1 MSNGKGAVLAFI
13 GSLLLSVGI
22 SGAAGYF
29 LLPRLFPGMEET
41 PIELPEPPAYVYQEF
56 GTTAQL
62 LDSDTTWDFVPDTN
76 ISITVRNNSR
86 IHCVF
91 STPYIIGTSVSLGTD
106 HLKFTLQLL
115 ILSIDD
121 KITRL
126 GYWDNAGVSNNR
138 EITGS
143 LYIEMTTPAVPA
155 GIYNVTVGWVSE
167 ANLGG
172 TNYLLF
178 RTPAF
183 NYVRSLSALE
193 IVA

>member
-29 LLPRLFPGMEET
+29 LLPRLFPGMEGT
-41 PIELPEPPAYVYQEF
+41 PLESHAYVYEEF

-62 LDSDTTWDFVPDTN
+62 LDSDTTWDFVPDTE
-76 ISITVRNNSR
+76 ISITVSNYSR
-86 IHCVF
+86 IHCAF
-91 STPYIIGTSVSLGTD
+91 STPYIIGASGSLGTQ
-106 HLKFTLQLL
+106 HLKFKIQLL

-126 GYWDNAGVSNNR
+126 GYWDNGGVTAYR
-138 EITGS
+138 EIGGS
-143 LYIEMTTPAVPA
+143 LYIEMTTPAVAA
-155 GIYNVTVGWVSE
+155 GTYNVTVAWVSE
-167 ANLGG
+167 ADFPG

-178 RTPAF
+178 RTPSL

-193 IVA
+193 IIA